1 MAPKKTGLVGPI
13 YRPLI
18 GCILFG
24 LSSSL
29 WAQLAADALER
40 LSNFLPGINAAM
52 VEPAPFPGVYQIKYG
67 LDVYYISADGDY
79 LIAGSLM
86 ELSTGLN
93 LTEESRKSVR
103 LEVID
108 QIDPQEKII
117 LPPGIKS
124 RSSRCLPMWAAL
136 IAGNCIGR
144 SVNSMTPA

>member
-1 MAPKKTGLVGPI
+1 MAPKKTGLVEPI

-18 GCILFG
+18 GCILFA

-29 WAQLAADALER
+29 WAQLAVDALER

-52 VEPAPFPGVYQIKYG
+52 VEPAPFPGIYQIKYG
-67 LDVYYISADGDY
+67 LDFYYISADGDY
-79 LIAGSLM
+79 LIAGNLM

-117 LPPGIKS
+117 F
-124 RSSRCLPMWAAL
+124 AAKDQ
-136 IAGNCIGR
+136 N
-144 SVNSMTPA
+144 